1 MTRRDALWML
11 ERITTVLI
19 MGTQISMDVSME
31 VMKWT

>member
-1 MTRRDALWML
+1 MTRTLWFT

-31 VMKWT
+31 VMNG